1 MSQDQAPYTA
11 GNQPAAIID
20 PPRNVKAISE
30 SGTVNYQ
37 VWGWVK
43 LSAKFIY
50 HIKRLKG
57 ARLAIMMTLALSVDE
72 AGKCKRTIK
81 QLCELTDYS
90 HTEVISSLKELDEM
104 GYITVQ
110 RDARGNIYDPEF
122 VARGEQSPS
131 DDVVKKLE
139 STGLDSTPVY
149 RVESSPAEENA
160 VPSIKRVKR
169 VNTPNINGIQAAMMQ
184 NRPVTEADLTDKA
197 ERLALTAFETALGL
211 PGNWQWYPSKSSIE
225 AEWRALRKFLT
236 AEFAKDAG
244 AFGRYA
250 EWRKGA
256 GQYKG
261 AMSNKAIAF
270 NPALFQ
276 ASWSDF
282 LAHTAM
288 YQPVEKT
295 RLL

>member
-169 VNTPNINGIQAAMMQ
+169 VNTAFLRDEQERPDKVAEMLAMS
-184 NRPVTEADLTDKA
+184 NFPGAKRETRIDAILSYLAVSLRLTT
-197 ERLALTAFETALGL
+197 TA
-211 PGNWQWYPSKSSIE
+211 K
-225 AEWRALRKFLT
+225 EWR
-236 AEFAKDAG
+236 EFAKMIDDKREAHGWQVEQFVKWLLARDGYKPEFYPVKKMTELYPQAFDA
-244 AFGRYA
+244 
-250 EWRKGA
+250 
-256 GQYKG
+256 
-261 AMSNKAIAF
+261 
-270 NPALFQ
+270 PA
-276 ASWSDF
+276 ASDF
-282 LAHTAM
+282 RS
-288 YQPVEKT
+288 E
-295 RLL
+295 RLSRE